1 MRDQVKNT
9 AAACA
14 CVRCLF
20 SVQVMVRLTPH
31 AFSIK
36 TTGSQLPRSELR
48 VFTKESD
55 THEEEKK
62 SQIVS
67 LRTCIW
73 KTLMCVS
80 QALGRGAEAWL
91 EGLGPNE

>member
-48 VFTKESD
+48 VFTKEAD

-62 SQIVS
+62 KPNREFTHLHLKDFDVCESGPGQGGWG
-67 LRTCIW
+67 LT
-73 KTLMCVS
+73 
-80 QALGRGAEAWL
+80 GRVGA
-91 EGLGPNE
+91 

>member
-14 CVRCLF
+14 CERCLF
-20 SVQVMVRLTPH
+20 FVQVMVRLTPH

-48 VFTKESD
+48 VFTKEAD
-55 THEEEKK
+55 THKEKK
-62 SQIVS
+62 AKS
-67 LRTCIW
+67 
-73 KTLMCVS
+73 
-80 QALGRGAEAWL
+80 
-91 EGLGPNE
+91 